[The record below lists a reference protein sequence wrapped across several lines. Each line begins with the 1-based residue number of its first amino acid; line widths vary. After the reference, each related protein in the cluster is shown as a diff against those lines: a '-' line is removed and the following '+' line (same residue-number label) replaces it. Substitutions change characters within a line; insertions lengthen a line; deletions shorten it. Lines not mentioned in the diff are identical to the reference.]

1 MDGESYHTLNPFAL
15 DLLAYS
21 EVYALTKSL
30 NIGES
35 TPRRGRVSKEVLIE
49 RIIEFHR
56 GRNEEGH
63 TLIDS
68 EYASD
73 SQENLPMNV
82 TGNNFAVLQV
92 IPDVTDRRKS
102 KYPRS
107 GQEEHDRPSAV
118 IKADATYLRALQGVN
133 MSICADTPS
142 KSILKKCDSP
152 TSVQREYDCERMS
165 LSVGRIA
172 NPDFS
177 NSKSKVPTPGKLD
190 KITFSP
196 FNAVKVIPHRK
207 HMNDPCKQ
215 LSFGFGDDGAIPE
228 EEECD
233 TDTSAME
240 EWEEEED
247 EEFDTYPEDEIYS
260 DDETNELVLANTA
273 RNSNTCV
280 VDANAMVAEEGM
292 LCDRLT
298 CAYGGS
304 ARMQGSGSPTLNSH
318 EFFEL

>member
-56 GRNEEGH
+56 QRNDEGH

-68 EYASD
+68 ENLSA

-92 IPDVTDRRKS
+92 IPDTGERRKA

-107 GQEEHDRPSAV
+107 PFAEDVNENVRSSAV
-118 IKADATYLRALQGVN
+118 VKADVTHLRALKTAD
-133 MSICADTPS
+133 MSVCGDTPS

-152 TSVQREYDCERMS
+152 TSVQREYECDRLEYS
-165 LSVGRIA
+165 S
-172 NPDFS
+172 
-177 NSKSKVPTPGKLD
+177 SKAQTPGKLD

-196 FNAVKVIPHRK
+196 FNAVKVIPHRR
-207 HMNDPCKQ
+207 HLNDPCKQ
-215 LSFGFGDDGAIPE
+215 LSFGFGDGSIPEGE
-228 EEECD
+228 EEEGD
-233 TDTSAME
+233 HSRME
-240 EWEEEED
+240 EDDEEEEED
-247 EEFDTYPEDEIYS
+247 EYDYYEEEEIYS
-260 DDETNELVLANTA
+260 DDETNNLVSNNTK
-273 RNSNTCV
+273 RNSGE
-280 VDANAMVAEEGM
+280 AEESEEVSSCSPSPFNSYAPHSRHGH
-292 LCDRLT
+292 
-298 CAYGGS
+298 
-304 ARMQGSGSPTLNSH
+304 GSPALNSH
-318 EFFEL
+318 DFFEL